1 VDRMSML
8 WGGAAIV
15 FLIMEGVTA
24 GLTSIWFAIGAAAAL
39 VCALLGL
46 PVWVQVLV
54 FAVVSAAALL
64 LTRPLAKKYVNSK
77 RQPTNADRTIGATGR
92 VTETIDNVAATG
104 SVTVG
109 GKLWTARSV
118 TGAVIPEG
126 TLVRCTGIEGVKL
139 MVVPEMAK
147 EMENV

>member
-1 VDRMSML
+1 MMSL
-8 WGGAAIV
+8 IWIGAAIV
-15 FLIMEGVTA
+15 FLITEGATA

-46 PVWVQVLV
+46 PLWVQLLV
-54 FAVVSAAALL
+54 FAVVSVATLL
-64 LTRPLAKKYVNSK
+64 LTRPLAQKYVNAK
-77 RQPTNADRTIGATGR
+77 RQPTNADRMIGATGR
-92 VTETIDNVAATG
+92 VTETIDNIAATG
-104 SVTVG
+104 SVSVG

-126 TLVRCTGIEGVKL
+126 TLVRCAGIEGVKL

-147 EMENV
+147 ETERV